1 MGKSGER
8 RESVIKKRRETTDRC
23 GKKVEGTESIYIF
36 LNAEGNQMC
45 LRKKRRERNMCEK
58 KGETTERVGKKR

>member
-23 GKKVEGTESIYIF
+23 GKKVEGSESVF
-36 LNAEGNQMC
+36 
-45 LRKKRRERNMCEK
+45 K
-58 KGETTERVGKKR
+58 KGREVEKYKFF